1 LSLNDAGVLS
11 FESVHPRWAYVKC
24 DENNFVLEAF
34 EKKPVSKNAIAG
46 FYYFNKADFFVK
58 SAFDM
63 IKKDVNYEGKYF
75 IASTL
80 NELILQDKKIIN
92 ISIDKDRYF
101 TFYSHA
107 KINEYERIKN
117 A

>member
-1 LSLNDAGVLS
+1 
-11 FESVHPRWAYVKC
+11 
-24 DENNFVLEAF
+24 
-34 EKKPVSKNAIAG
+34 
-46 FYYFNKADFFVK
+46 
-58 SAFDM
+58 
-63 IKKDVNYEGKYF
+63 
-75 IASTL
+75 
-80 NELILQDKKIIN
+80 